1 MSIVKGHKK
10 ALYEPWDVDGERLL
24 LYADVMGFK
33 DRVATRSHQR
43 LKEEILK
50 FRSDWDT
57 RTSCLKLGDYLKF
70 VQFSDSML
78 LVVQGIDTRMF
89 NLITQAGVCLMQIA
103 MENQFPIKG
112 VLAQGTFTFDEERQ
126 LYFGQPL
133 VDASLLHDQLKF
145 YGIAVHNSAE
155 KTVKANADILKPYSK
170 TQIDIEKG
178 KVSHYHLCW
187 NTLNSGYKYEN
198 ITDKCNK
205 WLDTI
210 EENVSGEPRMYVDR
224 TRQILKSDAEAMAA
238 MKAEIEE
245 NKEGGK

>member
-1 MSIVKGHKK
+1 MSVVKGHKK
-10 ALYEPWDVDGERLL
+10 ALYAPWNEDGERLL

-33 DRVATRSHQR
+33 SRVATRSHQK
-43 LKEEILK
+43 LKEEIIR
-50 FRSDWDT
+50 FRADWDA

-78 LVVQGIDTRMF
+78 LVVQGIDAKMF

-103 MENQFPIKG
+103 MENRFPIKG
-112 VLAQGTFTFDEERQ
+112 VLAQGQFTFDEVKQ

-145 YGIAVHNSAE
+145 YGIVVHNSAE
-155 KTVKANADILKPYSK
+155 KTVKANADILRPYSK
-170 TQIDIEKG
+170 TPIDIEKG
-178 KVSHYHLCW
+178 KVAHYHLCW
-187 NTLNSGYKYEN
+187 NTLNSGYKYED

-210 EENVSGEPRMYVDR
+210 EESVSGEPRIYVDR
-224 TRQILKSDAEAMAA
+224 TRKILENDANAMAEL
-238 MKAEIEE
+238 KYRNEE
-245 NKEGGK
+245 NKVGGK

>member
-1 MSIVKGHKK
+1 MSKITNKK
-10 ALYEPWDVDGERLL
+10 YTYSPWSIEGERLL

-33 DRVATRSHQR
+33 SRVATRSHKQ
-43 LKEEILK
+43 LKDEILD
-50 FRSDWDT
+50 FRSAWDAK
-57 RTSCLKLGDYLKF
+57 TSCLKLGDYLKF

-78 LVVQGIDTRMF
+78 LVVQGIDSKMF
-89 NLITQAGVCLMQIA
+89 NLLTQAAVCLMQTA
-103 MENQFPIKG
+103 MEKGFPIKG
-112 VLAQGTFTFDEERQ
+112 AIAQGLFSLDNEKQ

-155 KTVKANADILKPYSK
+155 KTIKANSDILRPYTK
-170 TQIDIEKG
+170 TQIYIEKG

-187 NTLNSGYKYEN
+187 NTLNSGYKYED

-210 EENVSGEPRMYVDR
+210 EESVSGEPRMYVDR
-224 TRQILKSDAEAMAA
+224 TREILKNDA
-238 MKAEIEE
+238 KKVAEQKVQLEE
-245 NKEGGK
+245 NKEN

>member
-1 MSIVKGHKK
+1 MHKITNK
-10 ALYEPWDVDGERLL
+10 KSSYSPWSTEGERLL

-33 DRVATRSHQR
+33 SRVSTKSHRQ
-43 LKEEILK
+43 LKDEILD
-50 FRSDWDT
+50 FRSAWDAK
-57 RTSCLKLGDYLKF
+57 TSCLKLGDYLKF

-78 LVVQGIDTRMF
+78 LVVQGIDSKMF
-89 NLITQAGVCLMQIA
+89 NLLTQAAVCLMQTA
-103 MENQFPIKG
+103 MEKGFPIKG
-112 VLAQGTFTFDEERQ
+112 AIAQGLFSLDNEKQ

-155 KTVKANADILKPYSK
+155 KTIKANSDILRPYTK
-170 TQIDIEKG
+170 TQIYIEKG

-187 NTLNSGYKYEN
+187 NTLNSGYKYED

-210 EENVSGEPRMYVDR
+210 EESVSGEPRMYVDR
-224 TRQILKSDAEAMAA
+224 TREILKNDA
-238 MKAEIEE
+238 KKIAEQKIQLEE
-245 NKEGGK
+245 NKEN

>member
-1 MSIVKGHKK
+1 MSKIINKK
-10 ALYEPWDVDGERLL
+10 STYSPWSIEGERLL

-33 DRVATRSHQR
+33 SRVATRSHKQ
-43 LKEEILK
+43 LKDEILD
-50 FRSDWDT
+50 FRFAWDAK
-57 RTSCLKLGDYLKF
+57 TSCLKLGDYLKF

-78 LVVQGIDTRMF
+78 LVVQGIDSKMF
-89 NLITQAGVCLMQIA
+89 NLLTQAAVCLMQTA
-103 MENQFPIKG
+103 MEKGFPIKG
-112 VLAQGTFTFDEERQ
+112 AIAQGLFSLDNEKQ

-155 KTVKANADILKPYSK
+155 KTIKANSDILRPYTK
-170 TQIDIEKG
+170 TPIYIEKG

-210 EENVSGEPRMYVDR
+210 EESVSGEPRMYVDR
-224 TRQILKSDAEAMAA
+224 TRDVLKNDA
-238 MKAEIEE
+238 AEIAEQKKMLEE
-245 NKEGGK
+245 NKEN